1 MDLHKVKREDKSK
14 TKTLKAIIEKNLGVG
29 VLIVTLIG
37 WEGQQC
43 MTHGNCESKTVHT
56 LETSYCEC
64 DDLEYDAML
73 NLVFMISEMW
83 MVDGGGG
90 GAGRERGG
98 M

>member
-1 MDLHKVKREDKSK
+1 M
-14 TKTLKAIIEKNLGVG
+14 I
-29 VLIVTLIG
+29 LIG

-90 GAGRERGG
+90 GGG
-98 M
+98 QGGKGGGGGGNVGTD